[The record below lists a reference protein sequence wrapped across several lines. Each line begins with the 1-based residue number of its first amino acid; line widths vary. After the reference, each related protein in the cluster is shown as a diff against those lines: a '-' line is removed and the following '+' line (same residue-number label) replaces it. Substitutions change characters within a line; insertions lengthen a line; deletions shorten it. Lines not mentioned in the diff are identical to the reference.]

1 MALSPMMQHYLQ
13 VKEEHKDA
21 VLFYRLGDF
30 YEFFFEDAIEMSK
43 VLDLTLTGKDCG
55 LEERAPM
62 CGLPYH
68 AAEGY
73 IEKLVKLGYKVA
85 ICEQL
90 TQPQKGVKIVE
101 RAVVRV
107 ITSGTLVEENMLE
120 EGVNNYIVS
129 LYEQNGNIGVAY
141 SELSKGEFFVCEFK
155 GQDSTVKLNEFL
167 SAISPTEI
175 LTNSSAYTLQNVLQ
189 VSLLGSVPKF
199 YKYFDWAFE
208 SGQANNANKTQFGPN
223 YDKVFEV
230 SQMSLAKN
238 ASGAL
243 VNYLLETQK
252 TTLHHINKIT
262 KSKFDNYMVIDLN
275 TKRNLELVE
284 SLKDKRKKGTLLW
297 LLDSTKTSMGAR
309 LFRNWVSNPLY
320 DEKEISLRLDA
331 VENLVS
337 SLMLRENLSAELS
350 QMKDIER
357 IIGRIATVGL
367 NPKHLQSLGMSLKQ
381 LPTIKQIML
390 GFNAKKLAGL
400 TENILDFSAV
410 ANLLENA
417 ISPEASSI
425 MKDGGY
431 IKDGFNAELDDYR
444 NASTKAINW
453 LNELQEEERE
463 KTGIKNLKISYNK
476 VHGYFIEVN
485 KSQTNLVP
493 PYYERRQTVANNERY
508 ITPELKEIEE
518 KVLNATELSIKL
530 EQKLFEEIRNVLI
543 GEIPRLQVLGA
554 AISEIDALLS
564 LAIVAV
570 KNNYIKPKVSKK
582 YSHIKISEG
591 RHPVVEAFLKENLFI
606 ANDTFLNTSTDKTM
620 IITGPNMAGKSTY
633 MRQVAL
639 ITLMAHIGSFV
650 PAKEAEIALTD
661 RIFTRVGASDDLAF
675 GQSTF
680 MVEMSELANIL
691 QNTTNNSLIIL
702 DEIGRGTST
711 FDGLSIAWSVV
722 EYLSKSVSAKTLF
735 ATHYHELT
743 ELEGLMP
750 GVKNYRILLKEVNGS
765 IIFLRKIVRGG
776 ANKSFGIEVASMAG
790 LPKEVI
796 SRAKEI
802 STILEKSDLDHK
814 ISISNIQNLEED
826 ESFKKLQTAQKEVYS
841 ILSDININTVSPMT
855 AFEIL
860 NDLVQKVKK

>member
-13 VKEEHKDA
+13 VKEKYKDA

-68 AAEGY
+68 AADGY

-85 ICEQL
+85 ICEQM
-90 TQPQKGVKIVE
+90 TQPQKGIKIVE
-101 RAVVRV
+101 RDVVRV

-120 EGVNNYIVS
+120 EGINNYIVCI
-129 LYEQNGNIGVAY
+129 YENSGNFGVAY
-141 SELSKGEFFVCEFK
+141 SELSKGEFTVCEFK
-155 GQDSTVKLNEFL
+155 GDDVLSKLNELL
-167 SAISPTEI
+167 SSLSPTEI
-175 LTNSSAYTLQNVLQ
+175 LTNSSGFSIQEKLQ
-189 VSLLGSVPKF
+189 VSLLGAVPKF
-199 YKYFDWAFE
+199 YRYLDWAFE
-208 SGQANNANKTQFGPN
+208 SSAIENSNKTQFGQN
-223 YDKVFEV
+223 YEKVFELGG
-230 SQMSLAKN
+230 MLYAKA

-243 VNYLLETQK
+243 VNYLFETQK
-252 TTLHHINKIT
+252 TTLHHINKIN
-262 KSKFDNYMVIDLN
+262 KAKFDNFMVIDVS

-297 LLDSTKTSMGAR
+297 LLDHTKTSMGAR
-309 LFRNWVSNPLY
+309 LFRSWILNPLY
-320 DEKEISLRLDA
+320 DEKEIGLRLDA
-331 VENLVS
+331 VENLLS
-337 SLMLRENLSAELS
+337 SLIPRENLATELS
-350 QMKDIER
+350 SMKDIER

-367 NPKHLQSLGMSLKQ
+367 NPKHLQSLGSSLNQ
-381 LPTIKQIML
+381 LPEIKKIMS
-390 GFNAKKLAGL
+390 GFSAKKLVAL
-400 TENILDFSAV
+400 TEDILDFSSV
-410 ANLLENA
+410 ATLLENA
-417 ISPEASSI
+417 INPEASSI

-431 IKDGFNAELDDYR
+431 IRDGYNAQLDEYR
-444 NASTKAINW
+444 HASSKAINW
-453 LNELQEEERE
+453 LNELQEQERE

-485 KSQTNLVP
+485 KSQTVLVP
-493 PYYERRQTVANNERY
+493 PYYQRKQTVANNERY

-530 EQKLFEEIRNVLI
+530 EQQIFEEIRSILI
-543 GEIPRLQVLGA
+543 NEIPRLQIVGRAL
-554 AISEIDALLS
+554 SEIDALLS

-570 KNNYIKPKVSKK
+570 KNNYSKPKVSKK
-582 YSHIKISEG
+582 FEHIKIVDG

-606 ANDTFLNTSTDKTM
+606 SNDTFLNTSTDKTM

-650 PAKEAEIALTD
+650 PASSAEIVLTD

-722 EYLSKSVSAKTLF
+722 EYLSKSVTAKTLF

-743 ELEGLMP
+743 ELEGLMD
-750 GVKNYRILLKEVNGS
+750 GVKNYKILLKEVNGN

-802 STILEKSDLDHK
+802 SEILEKSDLDHK
-814 ISISNIQNLEED
+814 ISIANLETLEED
-826 ESFKKLQTAQKEVYS
+826 ASFKKTQAMQKEVYA
-841 ILSDININTVSPMT
+841 ILSDINMNSVSPMT

-860 NDLVQKVKK
+860 NDLVVKVKK

>member
-13 VKEEHKDA
+13 VKEKYKDA

-68 AAEGY
+68 AADGY

-85 ICEQL
+85 ICEQM
-90 TQPQKGVKIVE
+90 TQPQKGIKIVE
-101 RAVVRV
+101 RDVVRV

-120 EGVNNYIVS
+120 EGINNYIVCI
-129 LYEQNGNIGVAY
+129 YENSRNFGVAY
-141 SELSKGEFFVCEFK
+141 SELSKGEFTVCEFK
-155 GQDSTVKLNEFL
+155 GDDVLSKLNELL
-167 SAISPTEI
+167 SSLSPTEI
-175 LTNSSAYTLQNVLQ
+175 LTNSSGFSIQEKLQ
-189 VSLLGSVPKF
+189 VSLLGAVPKF
-199 YKYFDWAFE
+199 YRYLDWAFE
-208 SGQANNANKTQFGPN
+208 SSAIENSNKTQFGQN
-223 YDKVFEV
+223 YEKVFELGG
-230 SQMSLAKN
+230 MLYAKA

-243 VNYLLETQK
+243 VNYLFETQK
-252 TTLHHINKIT
+252 TTLHHINKIN
-262 KSKFDNYMVIDLN
+262 KAKFDNFMVIDVS

-297 LLDSTKTSMGAR
+297 LLDHTKTSMGAR
-309 LFRNWVSNPLY
+309 LFRSWILNPLY
-320 DEKEISLRLDA
+320 DEKEIGLRLDA
-331 VENLVS
+331 VENLLS
-337 SLMLRENLSAELS
+337 SLIPRENLATELS
-350 QMKDIER
+350 SMKDIER

-367 NPKHLQSLGMSLKQ
+367 NPKHLQSLGSSLNQ
-381 LPTIKQIML
+381 LPEIKKIMS
-390 GFNAKKLAGL
+390 GFSAKKLVAL
-400 TENILDFSAV
+400 TEDILDFSSV
-410 ANLLENA
+410 ATLLENA
-417 ISPEASSI
+417 INPEASSI

-431 IKDGFNAELDDYR
+431 IRDGYNAQLDEYR
-444 NASTKAINW
+444 HASSKAINW
-453 LNELQEEERE
+453 LNELQEQERE

-485 KSQTNLVP
+485 KSQTVLVP
-493 PYYERRQTVANNERY
+493 PYYQRKQTVANNERY

-530 EQKLFEEIRNVLI
+530 EQQIFEEIRSILI
-543 GEIPRLQVLGA
+543 NEIPRLQIVGRAL
-554 AISEIDALLS
+554 SEIDALLS

-570 KNNYIKPKVSKK
+570 KNNYSKPKVSKK
-582 YSHIKISEG
+582 FEHIKIVDG

-606 ANDTFLNTSTDKTM
+606 PNDTFLNTSTDKTM

-650 PAKEAEIALTD
+650 PASSAEIVLTD

-722 EYLSKSVSAKTLF
+722 EYLSKSVTAKTLF

-743 ELEGLMP
+743 ELEGLMD
-750 GVKNYRILLKEVNGS
+750 GVKNYKILLKEVNGN

-802 STILEKSDLDHK
+802 SEILEKSDLDHK
-814 ISISNIQNLEED
+814 ISIANLETLEED
-826 ESFKKLQTAQKEVYS
+826 ASFKKTQAMQKEVYA
-841 ILSDININTVSPMT
+841 ILSDINMNSVSPMT

-860 NDLVQKVKK
+860 NDLVVKVKK